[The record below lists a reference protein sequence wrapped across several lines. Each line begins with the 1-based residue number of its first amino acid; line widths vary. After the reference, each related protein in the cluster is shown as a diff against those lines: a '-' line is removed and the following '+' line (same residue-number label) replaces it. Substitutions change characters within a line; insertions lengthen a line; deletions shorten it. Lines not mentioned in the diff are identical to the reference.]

1 MCLTFQSI
9 FHSYIMWIIRRH
21 ICKIFHV
28 YIVPRTRRQTN
39 YFTFIR
45 NFQLCV
51 YITSFNFFLSLH
63 SFLHLHFNLKKIYKK
78 KFKLMITYI
87 IVVITK
93 HPHIC
98 DYRQK
103 KNWWWCATFS
113 LNWKYCILLNDPWQ
127 YQKSSTIHWPIC
139 VLCLNEI
146 NIWRICESI

>member
-1 MCLTFQSI
+1 MFTLCLAQGGRQIISLLYAI
-9 FHSYIMWIIRRH
+9 F
-21 ICKIFHV
+21 
-28 YIVPRTRRQTN
+28 N
-39 YFTFIR
+39 YVCIS
-45 NFQLCV
+45 LLS
-51 YITSFNFFLSLH
+51 TSFYLSTLFFIFILIW
-63 SFLHLHFNLKKIYKK
+63 KKYIK